1 MVAIGFHAAHEQIG
15 PSALLRDVQRA
26 EQAGFA
32 AAMCSDH
39 VNPWSTA
46 QGHSGHAWS
55 WLGAALATT
64 ALSFGT
70 VTAPGQRYHPVVTA
84 QAAATLSAM
93 FPGRFWLA
101 LGSGE
106 NINESVTGEPWPRK
120 DIRQQRLLECVDII
134 RRLLAGETVTH
145 DGLVTVENAKLWD
158 RPTVPP
164 RLIAPAVSV
173 TTAAE
178 AASWADGLITV
189 NQPRNQ
195 LERMVGAYRDAGGR
209 GPAMLQVHLCWAPTA
224 EEAMAIARAQ
234 WPSSSFG
241 PPLTWDLP
249 TVEHFDALGRH
260 ASDDDIR
267 RSALISADL
276 GQHAAW
282 LHELAEVGFDELY
295 LHHIGQDQSPF
306 IDTFAEKVLPDFRE

>member
-15 PSALLRDVQRA
+15 PSALLRDVQHA

-39 VNPWSTA
+39 VNPWSTT

-64 ALSFGT
+64 ALGFGT
-70 VTAPGQRYHPVVTA
+70 VTAPGQRYHPAVTA

-106 NINESVTGEPWPRK
+106 NINESITGEPWPRK
-120 DIRQQRLLECVDII
+120 DIREQRLRECVHII
-134 RRLLAGETVTH
+134 RRLFAGETVTH
-145 DGLVTVENAKLWD
+145 DGIVTVENAKLWD
-158 RPTVPP
+158 RPAVPP

-173 TTAAE
+173 TTAAD

-195 LERMVGAYRDAGGR
+195 LERVLGAYRDAGGR
-209 GPAMLQVHLCWAPTA
+209 GPAMLQVHLCWAPTT
-224 EEAMAIARAQ
+224 EEAMAIARQQ

-276 GQHAAW
+276 GQHASW
-282 LHELAEVGFDELY
+282 LHGLAELGFDELY
-295 LHHIGQDQSPF
+295 LHHIGQDQRPF
-306 IDTFAEKVLPDFRE
+306 IDTFAGKVLPDLRE